1 MSRSSRTCRRAA
13 EVRWTVDTHPTLIY
27 CRSRQHVL
35 GSLVANLHQ
44 YDLAAPEAAD
54 AVAHI
59 NDLLRVD
66 GGIVTPIYYWMCIN
80 TEIAPSHNN
89 QIRKLLDAGAGIE
102 VAKLDGWTPLAVACQ
117 YDHNDCARL
126 LLGGQLRILKRHV
139 GGRRFEGSKVP
150 QRKIGK

>member
-13 EVRWTVDTHPTLIY
+13 EVRWTVETHPTLIY
-27 CRSRQHVL
+27 CRSRQTVL
-35 GSLVANLHQ
+35 GSLVANTGGG
-44 YDLAAPEAAD
+44 YDLTAPDAAD

-89 QIRKLLDAGAGIE
+89 QIRKLLDAGADPEKRSTFHGHVDTLLFGVVRSGTSLWE
-102 VAKLDGWTPLAVACQ
+102 RHAALGHGWAVIRERCGA
-117 YDHNDCARL
+117 
-126 LLGGQLRILKRHV
+126 V
-139 GGRRFEGSKVP
+139 
-150 QRKIGK
+150 